1 MQNFGQQS
9 TSSSNTSYLQAMG
22 PSPMNSSLPGLQTGQ
37 SIANDPNSVD
47 TFKQNIQMI
56 LENVIR
62 IQGVASSAL
71 AGIKNAYYLGS
82 SSAQTQA
89 DLATLQQNLHILSDM
104 MRHSGVGALPL
115 LASPPSVSG
124 PTNDSSLSNDIPMP
138 PEPTVPTEDQMQ
150 AQASH
155 AIQVLY
161 DRLKKLQDTAGVVA
175 NLLGPTQMTGGLP
188 LPPQSQGFAAPQ
200 QQFSVIPTGL
210 GGGAGLQGNGFG
222 SRGASQT

>member
-1 MQNFGQQS
+1 
-9 TSSSNTSYLQAMG
+9 
-22 PSPMNSSLPGLQTGQ
+22 MNSSLPGLQTGQ

-56 LENVIR
+56 LDNDSECYKECIGWHTST
-62 IQGVASSAL
+62 I
-71 AGIKNAYYLGS
+71 
-82 SSAQTQA
+82 A

-115 LASPPSVSG
+115 LASPPSVSA
-124 PTNDSSLSNDIPMP
+124 PTNDTSLNNDIPMP
-138 PEPTVPTEDQMQ
+138 PEPTVPAEDQMQ

-188 LPPQSQGFAAPQ
+188 LPPQGQGFAAPH
-200 QQFSVIPTGL
+200 QQF
-210 GGGAGLQGNGFG
+210 GGVLMAKRRRSMHARHWL
-222 SRGASQT
+222 

>member
-124 PTNDSSLSNDIPMP
+124 PTNDSSLN
-138 PEPTVPTEDQMQ
+138 QMQ